1 MILTTTERL
10 VLRDLE
16 DHDAANVLLLNSD
29 PDVLKYVH
37 DVPFSDMDAARAW
50 IANIQ
55 HQLPLG
61 IGRWAIETKD
71 GRWIGRCSLRRYADG
86 EVLMGYRLLREHW
99 GNGYASETARGLLDR
114 PSTQSTSIRCIESG
128 KGEHRQPARDA
139 EERWTVLEGR
149 CLRALRRCTCVPL
162 RSAEPWLNPSR
173 RCSTGRT
180 SSAWQKKWKVLRPG
194 SSALP

>member
-10 VLRDLE
+10 VLRDLV

-29 PDVLKYVH
+29 PEVLKYVH

-71 GRWIGRCSLRRYADG
+71 SRWIGRCSLRRSPDG
-86 EVLMGYRLLREHW
+86 EVLMGYRLLRAHW
-99 GNGYASETARGLLDR
+99 GNGYASETARALLDLAFTTHGLQYVASKVARENIASQRVMQKNGGVFWKEDTCGHFADALVYRFER
-114 PSTQSTSIRCIESG
+114 P
-128 KGEHRQPARDA
+128 EH
-139 EERWTVLEGR
+139 G
-149 CLRALRRCTCVPL
+149 
-162 RSAEPWLNPSR
+162 
-173 RCSTGRT
+173 
-180 SSAWQKKWKVLRPG
+180 
-194 SSALP
+194 

>member
-16 DHDAANVLLLNSD
+16 DHDAANVLLLNTD

-99 GNGYASETARGLLDR
+99 GNGYASETARGLLDLAFNTHDLQYVASKVARENIASQRVMQKNGGLFWKEDVCGHFADALVYRFDR
-114 PSTQSTSIRCIESG
+114 PNHG
-128 KGEHRQPARDA
+128 
-139 EERWTVLEGR
+139 
-149 CLRALRRCTCVPL
+149 
-162 RSAEPWLNPSR
+162 
-173 RCSTGRT
+173 
-180 SSAWQKKWKVLRPG
+180 
-194 SSALP
+194 